1 MAMITGSSC
10 DNATSPI
17 NITSTATKCTSICK
31 YKYKYA
37 ISDCVLTNGGDYLGI
52 QATQKGNNVYF
63 NNAIYNVVG
72 ARVYTPSLHTYNG
85 THADGELIIDHVGGG
100 NNLLVCI
107 PIKVSGSA
115 STGGSSF
122 FHSFLPYVPQKKGGV
137 ANVNV
142 ANWSFNSIIPPGKY
156 YFYNGTAPYPPCT
169 GAYNIIVFDSDK
181 AVNVSSTAFAHL
193 TAVIKKNTI
202 TTKAIPTGGLFVNP
216 TGAADSAD
224 SDDIF
229 IDCQPVLT
237 PGAEPSNLK
246 QNKQGGENKP
256 KGFDS
261 LLSSPALAIILG
273 IALITLLK
281 KIYSAFL
288 DYI

>member
-1 MAMITGSSC
+1 MAMITGSPC
-10 DNATSPI
+10 DNATAPI
-17 NITSTATKCTSICK
+17 NITSSAKKCSSTCK

-63 NNAIYNVVG
+63 NNALYNVQG
-72 ARVYTPSLHTYNG
+72 ARVYAPSLHTYNG
-85 THADGELIIDHVGGG
+85 SHADGEIIIDHVGGG

-107 PIKVSGSA
+107 PIKVGGSA
-115 STGGSSF
+115 SSGGSSF
-122 FHSFLPYVPQKKGGV
+122 FHAFLPYAPQKKGRT

-142 ANWSFNSIIPPGKY
+142 SNWTFNSIVPPGKY

-169 GAYNIIVFDSDK
+169 GAYNIIVFNSDK
-181 AVNVSSTAFAHL
+181 AVNVSSTDFSHL

-202 TTKAIPTGGLFVNP
+202 TTKGAPSGGLFVNP
-216 TGAADSAD
+216 TGSIDSAD

-229 IDCQPVLT
+229 IDCQPVRT
-237 PGAEPSNLK
+237 PGDESSGSEPAKK
-246 QNKQGGENKP
+246 QP
-256 KGFDS
+256 KGFDA
-261 LLSSPALAIILG
+261 LFKSPALAVILG

-281 KIYSAFL
+281 KIYGAFL
-288 DYI
+288 DLL